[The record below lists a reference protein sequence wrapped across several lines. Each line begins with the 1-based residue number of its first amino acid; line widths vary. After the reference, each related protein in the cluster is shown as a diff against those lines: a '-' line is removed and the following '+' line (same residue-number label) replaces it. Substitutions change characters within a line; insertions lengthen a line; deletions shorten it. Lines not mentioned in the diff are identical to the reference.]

1 MKRINIALTDEQHE
15 RMFRYLD
22 INWSHVARA
31 AFESVMDRADRLRD
45 ALVTMEVNGETVRVY
60 RDDDIIVLHT
70 LDGDTLR
77 IDRENMRKLMKDTET

>member
-31 AFESVMDRADRLRD
+31 AFEC
-45 ALVTMEVNGETVRVY
+45 
-60 RDDDIIVLHT
+60 
-70 LDGDTLR
+70 DGPR
-77 IDRENMRKLMKDTET
+77 RPAS

>member
-1 MKRINIALTDEQHE
+1 
-15 RMFRYLD
+15 
-22 INWSHVARA
+22 
-31 AFESVMDRADRLRD
+31 MDRADRLRD